1 VQLFVILI
9 GITAAV
15 GFAIKRFGHQ
25 AMPYSVAL
33 VLSGLLIGVL
43 FPGINPI
50 VTPQLVLLILL
61 PGLVFEASYRIQFE
75 ELRRSFGGI
84 ALLAAPGVL
93 IAAAIVAILMNLGT
107 GMPIEL
113 GFVVGAMV
121 AATDPAA
128 VVSTFQRLPTPRRLD
143 TLVQGESLLNDG
155 TGLVAFAIA
164 IQAVTGH
171 ITVADA
177 LVSFVATI
185 VISSAIGIGVGWIAS
200 RAIAMIDDHLLE
212 VTISIV
218 TAYGTY
224 LLADALHD
232 SGVIATVAAGVVM
245 GNYGRRIG
253 MTPRTEEAIDT
264 VWEFIGFVLTAVVF
278 LLVGLA
284 IPISGLLDSLPWI
297 AWGVVGILVGR
308 AVVIYGML
316 GVGSRLPR
324 VHRTITVLPTSWL
337 HVLFWAG
344 LRGAVAVAV
353 ALSLP
358 ADFPQRTLLQ
368 EITFGIVLFT
378 LALQGTT
385 IDWVVR
391 RSGAL
396 NESVGGDEQLP
407 VRQADTPQAVA
418 AALGLQGPG
427 VHGHDS

>member
-1 VQLFVILI
+1 MDPEAVVRGVQILVVLI
-9 GITAAV
+9 GITALV
-15 GFAIKRFGHQ
+15 GVLVKRIGHQ

-33 VLSGLLIGVL
+33 VLSGLLVGAL
-43 FPGINPI
+43 FPSLNPI

-61 PGLVFEASYRIQFE
+61 PGLVFEASYRIQFD
-75 ELRRSFGGI
+75 ELRHAFGGI

-93 IAAAIVAILMNLGT
+93 VAASIVAIFMNLGT

-164 IQAVTGH
+164 VTAVT
-171 ITVADA
+171 TEVTLADS
-177 LVSFVATI
+177 LVTFVVTI
-185 VISSAIGIGVGWIAS
+185 AVSSVIGIVVGWLAS
-200 RAIAMIDDHLLE
+200 RLIAMIDDHLIE
-212 VTISIV
+212 VTISLV

-224 LLADALHD
+224 LLADAFHD

-264 VWEFIGFVLTAVVF
+264 VWEFIGFLLTAVVF

-284 IPISGLLDSLPWI
+284 IPIARLADSLPWI
-297 AWGVVGILVGR
+297 AWGIVGILVGR

-316 GVGSRLPR
+316 GLGSRLPR
-324 VHRTITVLPTSWL
+324 VGHTVTVLPLSWL

-344 LRGAVAVAV
+344 LRGAVAIAV

-358 ADFPQRTLLQ
+358 EDFPQRALLQ

-378 LALQGTT
+378 LVLQGTT

-396 NESVGGDEQLP
+396 D
-407 VRQADTPQAVA
+407 AAVA
-418 AALGLQGPG
+418 GDQPTDEASSSSARTKPG
-427 VHGHDS
+427 T